1 MVKSML
7 DLRQLETFSH
17 KKNSSSHEKDRQS
30 VSTEVR
36 MELSLAWGRWGVEQC
51 SDDGHFL
58 QPGNKAKRHQPRLSL
73 HSCKGIRNPDGAV
86 WDSEEKKDDAGLR
99 DSRDRYPA
107 TPLGAPAFTLKR
119 CFGQFVSV
127 SVPHGFHRSLTAVKH
142 QQSGG
147 GGAGLQAAV
156 EGHAQGQPGELQPRQ
171 RLLRERGQQGVQ
183 P

>member
-1 MVKSML
+1 ML

-17 KKNSSSHEKDRQS
+17 KKNGLSHDKDRQS

-36 MELSLAWGRWGVEQC
+36 MELSLAWGREVVVVGVEQC
-51 SDDGHFL
+51 SDDGPFL
-58 QPGNKAKRHQPRLSL
+58 QLGNKAKRHQPRLSL

-107 TPLGAPAFTLKR
+107 TLLGAP
-119 CFGQFVSV
+119 CFYS
-127 SVPHGFHRSLTAVKH
+127 
-142 QQSGG
+142 
-147 GGAGLQAAV
+147 QA
-156 EGHAQGQPGELQPRQ
+156 
-171 RLLRERGQQGVQ
+171 LLWTVCLCLR